1 MNKEEFKVL
10 VQSTIDVSIN
20 EIVAKKTTENKA
32 LNYMDSKIISLK
44 VRNLFSKYL
53 TVVPNEIETVC
64 LLTES
69 FLSPSIKEKAELL
82 KKAIGVGGGM
92 AGLAAILAGIGAGL
106 GWGAGVISAVI
117 TFFTGVAIA
126 GPIGLIVG
134 GIGISVIAGYF
145 ALSNDEFKNDESY
158 RKALKESLNK
168 AIDGIWEKDKN
179 KLSQVDIQADIRVA

>member
-92 AGLAAILAGIGAGL
+92 AGLAAILGGIGVGL

-168 AIDGIWEKDKN
+168 AIDEIWEKDKN
-179 KLSQVDIQADIRVA
+179 KLSQVDIQADTRVA